1 MSYFAVVALVVWVFS
16 LAFTIGG
23 YLIGKKGL
31 SRWRTVSRV
40 LVVSA
45 APALLGAAIFSILSR
60 SVGSPADVSVGQ
72 TPPASPS
79 GVPSG
84 SKGSPPLDAQDDRLQ
99 QAVDGLP
106 LGDVVFQHPAEMQLR
121 KQETV
126 QVRISQD
133 QKTDLLRG
141 LPANGI
147 TERDQIK
154 ISTSMKVR
162 LSGDPNFEIRP
173 LTDEEQLVT
182 KKNYTEWS
190 FTVLPLRKGNWPLHL
205 VVTAVI
211 RTPWGTE
218 KSKDYPVKD
227 EFVLVRVTPFH
238 VIEYFVGDNW
248 QWILTAIL
256 IPLVVWAWKRRVKPR
271 RKKAAAASTPKIVP
285 SVKTSAS
292 TTGTEAAV
300 ITKPEEKR
308 EQTAGEKSA

>member
-1 MSYFAVVALVVWVFS
+1 MSEFAVVALVVWVFS

-23 YLIGKKGL
+23 YVIGRKGL
-31 SRWRTVSRV
+31 SRWRAVSRV
-40 LVVSA
+40 ILVSV
-45 APALLGAAIFSILSR
+45 APALLAAAIFSIYSR
-60 SVGSPADVSVGQ
+60 SSQSAGSPANEEATQ
-72 TPPASPS
+72 AAPAPS
-79 GVPSG
+79 ASAGEPNAA
-84 SKGSPPLDAQDDRLQ
+84 LDALDDRLQ

-106 LGDVVFQHPAEMQLR
+106 LGDVIFHHPEEMQLR

-162 LSGDPNFEIRP
+162 LSGDANFDIKP
-173 LTDEEQLVT
+173 LADEEQLVT
-182 KKNYTEWS
+182 KKDYTEWS

-218 KSKDYPVKD
+218 KYKDYPVKD
-227 EFVLVRVTPFH
+227 EFVQVRVTPFH

-248 QWILTAIL
+248 QWILTALL
-256 IPLVVWAWKRRVKPR
+256 IPLAAGAWKWSAGV
-271 RKKAAAASTPKIVP
+271 RKKKRARARAPQVVAVKSST
-285 SVKTSAS
+285 S
-292 TTGTEAAV
+292 TKGTETGPT
-300 ITKPEEKR
+300 TKPGNKK
-308 EQTAGEKSA
+308 EQTAAAKSA